1 MVLFVMKKIAV
12 SKKELSE
19 YEEVFW
25 ALAHASR
32 RHIIVCL
39 SQKGG
44 AMLGG
49 EIAELLD
56 CSWPTTTGH
65 LQTLEKAGL
74 VRVQKQGREQIYEIN
89 MVRMKVVEKWLKTVK
104 R

>member
-1 MVLFVMKKIAV
+1 MKKITV
-12 SKKELSE
+12 SKKELGE
-19 YEEVFW
+19 YEEVFR
-25 ALAHASR
+25 ALAHSSR

-44 AMLGG
+44 PMLGG
-49 EIAELLD
+49 EIAEQLD

-74 VRVQKQGREQIYEIN
+74 ITVRKQGREQIYEIN
-89 MVRMKVVEKWLKTVK
+89 GARFDIVEKWLKDIK
-104 R
+104 G

>member
-1 MVLFVMKKIAV
+1 MKKIAV
-12 SKKELSE
+12 SKKELGE
-19 YEEVFW
+19 YEEVFR

-39 SQKGG
+39 SQKDGP
-44 AMLGG
+44 MLGG
-49 EIAELLD
+49 EIAEQLD

-74 VRVQKQGREQIYEIN
+74 VTVKKQGREQIYEIN
-89 MVRMKVVEKWLKTVK
+89 KARLEIVEKWLKDVK
-104 R
+104 S

>member
-1 MVLFVMKKIAV
+1 MKKIAV
-12 SKKELSE
+12 SKKELGE
-19 YEEVFW
+19 YEEVFR

-44 AMLGG
+44 PMLGG
-49 EIAELLD
+49 EIAEQLD

-65 LQTLEKAGL
+65 LQSLEKAGL
-74 VRVQKQGREQIYEIN
+74 VTVKKQGREQIYELCTDRFKII
-89 MVRMKVVEKWLKTVK
+89 KDWVK
-104 R
+104 NIAG